1 MMETTLMRW
10 ADVQADDGSAGNED
24 ADVNT
29 TRRVFSTAEAI
40 AIELVRR

>member
-1 MMETTLMRW
+1 MRW
-10 ADVQADDGSAGNED
+10 ADVQADDGNAGNDD